1 MRFFTSWSCYS
12 CFDDGIRFCNSQL
25 YLNFSSIQS
34 IKWAARQMWNERLS
48 QLVLLQSTFSLPLHI
63 HLWVDKF
70 TLRVVTVAASDIT
83 LMCMF
88 VRFLH
93 YHNLSVCVR
102 ECVCVR
108 ETPGESVRDFKALAA
123 SPIDERAVPMFIV
136 TCFSTQGLHKKT
148 SRDGGINGIKKEEEK
163 TVWDKYCKHK

>member
-12 CFDDGIRFCNSQL
+12 CFDDGISFCNSQL

-102 ECVCVR
+102 ECVCAWNSWWICQRLQSSRRLSHWWTSCSDVY
-108 ETPGESVRDFKALAA
+108 RDLLFNSGA
-123 SPIDERAVPMFIV
+123 SQKNIK
-136 TCFSTQGLHKKT
+136 GW
-148 SRDGGINGIKKEEEK
+148 RD
-163 TVWDKYCKHK
+163 

>member
-12 CFDDGIRFCNSQL
+12 CFDDGISFCNSQL

-34 IKWAARQMWNERLS
+34 IKLAARQMWNERLS

-63 HLWVDKF
+63 HLWVDRF

-102 ECVCVR
+102 ECVCVCVKLLVNLS
-108 ETPGESVRDFKALAA
+108 ETSKL
-123 SPIDERAVPMFIV
+123 SPPLPLMNELFRCLSWPAFQLRGF
-136 TCFSTQGLHKKT
+136 TKKHQGMEGLT
-148 SRDGGINGIKKEEEK
+148 G
-163 TVWDKYCKHK
+163 